1 MYKVI
6 FPVVMGVALA
16 VLSAGC
22 RSGANPYGADFQNT
36 ITIAKNKVFPAVVY
50 IKVIRDNLKAGKNVA
65 NTVSGSGVVIS
76 ADGEVVTN
84 HHVVDKATEIRCLLY
99 DGRAYTAK
107 LIGSDKDTDLALLKL
122 ERPENDAPL
131 PFAEF
136 NYSGNVFDG
145 DFVMAMGAPWGLN
158 RSVSIG
164 IVSCSTRYL
173 DGHGEYTLWYQT
185 DAAIL
190 PGNSGGPLVNTSGEV
205 IGINTLGMGTGA
217 LAFSIPAHTAGYVI
231 ARLRAYG
238 DVNWAWLGLILQP
251 LRDFDRNIYFDYPDG
266 VVVSGTE
273 PGSPARREGILPQDV
288 IVAVGGK
295 PVNVQ
300 TSEDMPAFR
309 RMLGL
314 LPFDQPVPFDV
325 LRDGK
330 PVRLQLTPRA
340 KGKVEGDILD
350 LPRWEFTARAIN
362 RFDNNDLY
370 FYRPD
375 GVFVYGVHYSG
386 QANRAQLVPNDII
399 VKVNDTEIHSLE
411 DLKKA
416 YDTALADIDNKRKT
430 LITLLRNGALQQTV
444 IDFSSDFDKE

>member
-1 MYKVI
+1 M
-6 FPVVMGVALA
+6 ALA
-16 VLSAGC
+16 VLLAGC
-22 RSGANPYGADFQNT
+22 QSDANPYGADFQNT
-36 ITIAKNKVFPAVVY
+36 VTAAKNRVFPAVVY
-50 IKVIRDNLKAGKNVA
+50 IKVIRDNLRAGKNVA

-99 DGRAYTAK
+99 DGRAYTAR
-107 LIGSDKDTDLALLKL
+107 LVGSDKDTDLALLKL

-131 PFAEF
+131 PFAGF
-136 NYSGNVFDG
+136 NYSGDVSDG

-164 IVSCSTRYL
+164 IISCATRYL
-173 DGHGEYTLWYQT
+173 AGQGEYTLWYQT

-190 PGNSGGPLVNTSGEV
+190 PGNSGGPLVNTRGEV

-231 ARLRAYG
+231 ARLREYG
-238 DVNWAWLGLILQP
+238 SVNWAWLGLILQP
-251 LRDFDRNIYFDYPDG
+251 LRDFDRNIYFDYPAG

-288 IVAVGGK
+288 IVAVDGK
-295 PVNVQ
+295 PVDVQ

-309 RMLGL
+309 RLLGL
-314 LPFDQPVPFDV
+314 LPFDKPIRFDV
-325 LRDGK
+325 LRNGK
-330 PVRLQLTPRA
+330 EAQLEITPRA

-350 LPRWEFTARAIN
+350 LPRWEFTARTIN

-370 FYRPD
+370 FHQPD

-386 QANRAQLVPNDII
+386 QANRAQLAPGDII
-399 VKVNDTEIHSLE
+399 VKVNGTDIHSLD

-416 YDTALADIDNKRKT
+416 YDAALADIDNKRKT
-430 LITLLRNGALQQTV
+430 LVTLLRNGSLWQTV
-444 IDFSSDFDKE
+444 IDFSTDFDKE

>member
-1 MYKVI
+1 MHKTCLL
-6 FPVVMGVALA
+6 GGA
-16 VLSAGC
+16 VLVLALFAAGC
-22 RSGANPYGADFQNT
+22 RSDANPYGADFQNT
-36 ITIAKNKVFPAVVY
+36 VTTAKNQVFPAVVY

-65 NTVSGSGVVIS
+65 DTISGSGVVMS

-107 LIGSDKDTDLALLKL
+107 LLGSDKDTDLALLKL
-122 ERPENDAPL
+122 QRPENDKPL

-136 NYSGNVFDG
+136 DYSGAVSDG

-164 IVSCSTRYL
+164 IVSCSRRYL
-173 DGHGEYTLWYQT
+173 AGQGEYTLWYQT

-190 PGNSGGPLVNTSGEV
+190 PGNSGGPLVNTSGKV
-205 IGINTLGMGTGA
+205 IGVNTLGMGTGA
-217 LAFSIPAHTAGYVI
+217 LAFSIPAHTAQYVI
-231 ARLRAYG
+231 ARLRQYG

-251 LRDFDRNIYFDYPDG
+251 LHDFDRNIYFDYPTG

-273 PGSPARREGILPQDV
+273 PGSPARTAGIEAQDV
-288 IVAVGGK
+288 IVAVGGE
-295 PVNVQ
+295 PVCVK

-309 RMLGL
+309 RFLGL
-314 LPFDQPVPFDV
+314 LPFD
-325 LRDGK
+325 K
-330 PVRLQLTPRA
+330 PVRFDLLRNGKPIQLEITPRA
-340 KGKVEGDILD
+340 KGKVEGDTLD

-362 RFDNNDLY
+362 RFDNSDLY

-386 QANRAQLVPNDII
+386 QASRAQLAPHDII
-399 VKVNDTEIHSLE
+399 LKVNGTEIHSLD

-416 YDTALADIDNKRKT
+416 YDAALSNIDNKRKT
-430 LITLLRNGALQQTV
+430 LLTLMRNGSLRQTV
-444 IDFSSDFDKE
+444 IDFSTDFDKE